1 MRLAAAISHVEY
13 QNSKGLELIKPLWL
27 TRRWRLLNLVSRQPS
42 LRDDAR
48 YFDAL
53 LDNVR
58 KMLDFG
64 YVAFFRPDPI
74 GCLQC
79 LCGFVEGSAGIAH
92 NQRVSTGFLIRLAS
106 CFQSRVLDRGT
117 TGGECRDQQGCD
129 ERLCK
134 M

>member
-1 MRLAAAISHVEY
+1 M
-13 QNSKGLELIKPLWL
+13 
-27 TRRWRLLNLVSRQPS
+27 NLVSCCPS

-48 YFDAL
+48 YFDAF

-64 YVAFFRPDPI
+64 HVAFFRPDPI

-92 NQRVSTGFLIRLAS
+92 NQRVSMGFLIRLAS
-106 CFQSRVLDRGT
+106 CFQGRVLDRRT
-117 TGGECRDQQGCD
+117 TCRERRNQEGRD
-129 ERLCK
+129 ERLYK